1 MDSLGKYYKIG
12 VSLMEK
18 VFIVIPN
25 WNGKD
30 TLPACLDSLLAQT
43 QKARIL
49 VVENGSTDGS
59 LDFLHSNYPQIDL
72 VVNTRNL
79 GFAGGVNSGIK
90 RATEL
95 GAKYVALFNN
105 DAVADKNWLKE
116 LIQALDNHTEA
127 GSATCKLLSA
137 DKKHIDSTGD
147 FYTTWGLPY
156 PRGRGEPASDKY
168 DTETEVFGASGGA
181 SLYRVKMLQEIGLFD
196 EDFFAYY
203 EDVDLSFRA
212 QLAGW
217 KVIYVPEAEA
227 YHQQGVTS
235 GKIKGFT
242 TYQTFKNYPMLLIK
256 NVPFRLLPGVFIRF
270 EIAYSA
276 IFISSIQQGRMWPA
290 LKGFLRSQVLLPKKL
305 WERQR
310 IQERRKVPVSYINS
324 LLVHDLPPN
333 AAKLRKLRSFF
344 VR

>member
-1 MDSLGKYYKIG
+1 
-12 VSLMEK
+12 MEK

-30 TLPACLDSLLAQT
+30 TLPACLDSLLAHT

-59 LDFLHSNYPQIDL
+59 LDLLHSNYPSIDL

-90 RATEL
+90 RAIEL

-217 KVIYVPEAEA
+217 KVIYVPKAEA

>member
-59 LDFLHSNYPQIDL
+59 LDLLHSNYPSIDL

-90 RATEL
+90 RAIEL

-217 KVIYVPEAEA
+217 KVIYVPKAEA